1 MKTYEQR
8 AITQKESKRKK
19 KEFIVSLI
27 LSELNFKNEEILE
40 EVKSCIKGKNP
51 RGLVSSLINSNPE
64 LVAKIILRTKY
75 IKKDYFNSIPER
87 VFHIIN
93 NLYEALKKGDTTS
106 DGWFYNRQID
116 LKPQMIEHLATLGYE
131 VENKITCGYDD
142 VSYYYTSIR
151 VKPSSSSKKRKQ

>member
-1 MKTYEQR
+1 MSKIKLMTAEEMEEKL
-8 AITQKESKRKK
+8 AKESGIPGVTVD
-19 KEFIVSLI
+19 EVSKMEQL
-27 LSELNFKNEEILE
+27 
-40 EVKSCIKGKNP
+40 
-51 RGLVSSLINSNPE
+51 
-64 LVAKIILRTKY
+64 
-75 IKKDYFNSIPER
+75 
-87 VFHIIN
+87 IN